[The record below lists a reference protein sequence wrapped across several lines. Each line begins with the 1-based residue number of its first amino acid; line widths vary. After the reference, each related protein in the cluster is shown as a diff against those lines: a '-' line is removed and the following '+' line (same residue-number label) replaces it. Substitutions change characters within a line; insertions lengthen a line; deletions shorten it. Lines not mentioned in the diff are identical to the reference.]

1 MHRPATQLLNE
12 KSGDP
17 FPCVN
22 DLYGLYAMKGVR
34 TVFFSVGA
42 SPSCLADLEI
52 AETIGCPINIL
63 CSTEADSKAWFEVK
77 ERLRSHKEG
86 EEPSFSTGA
95 ASKWVL
101 PKNIRVFPELEAGKI
116 FGTVENACRA
126 MLISESDKRIDI
138 LKVDLPGGGE
148 RAFLYEILDGGFRP
162 ATIIVRW
169 SSAPDSSHPTKLVAG
184 HLQNCGYALVGKEG
198 NKYLYYFV
206 DNDMYST
213 CSWENVGAI
222 NPMVDGVVNEI
233 LAQQKVAAE
242 AEAAAEAT
250 SNPRDDDHVLVA
262 VKTLVSDMGVLIGS
276 TSVPLASTLAV
287 AKTLGLPEP
296 PSGTYTNILFHV
308 WITKIFDRL
317 DKMTLADEARK
328 VRKELIGLL
337 KGLEA
342 RLEEAASPIEFNS
355 NISAS
360 VHAC

>member
-1 MHRPATQLLNE
+1 MQRPATKLLNE

-17 FPCVN
+17 FPCVDN
-22 DLYGLYAMKGVR
+22 LYGLYAKKGVR

-42 SPSCLADLEI
+42 SPSCVVDLEI
-52 AETIGCPINIL
+52 AETIGCPINVI

-77 ERLRSHKEG
+77 ERLRTHKEG

-95 ASKWVL
+95 AGKWVL
-101 PKNIRVFPELEAGKI
+101 PKNVRVFPELEAGTFFEK
-116 FGTVENACRA
+116 VQNACRS
-126 MLISESDKRIDI
+126 MSISEGDTRIDI
-138 LKVDLPGGGE
+138 LKVDLPAGGE
-148 RAFLYEILDGGFRP
+148 RLFLYEILDGGFRP
-162 ATIIVRW
+162 AMIIIRW

-184 HLQNCGYALVGKEG
+184 HMQNCGYALVGKEG

-206 DNDMYST
+206 DNDVYST
-213 CSWENVGAI
+213 CSWEHLGAV
-222 NPMVDGVVNEI
+222 NPMVDGVVAEV
-233 LAQQKVAAE
+233 LAQQMAE
-242 AEAAAEAT
+242 VKEAT
-250 SNPRDDDHVLVA
+250 ADPTDDDQVLNT

-276 TSVPLASTLAV
+276 ASVPLASTLAV

-296 PSGTYTNILFHV
+296 PSGNYTNILFHV

-328 VRKELIGLL
+328 VRKELIVLL

-342 RLEEAASPIEFNS
+342 RLEEAASPKEFNS